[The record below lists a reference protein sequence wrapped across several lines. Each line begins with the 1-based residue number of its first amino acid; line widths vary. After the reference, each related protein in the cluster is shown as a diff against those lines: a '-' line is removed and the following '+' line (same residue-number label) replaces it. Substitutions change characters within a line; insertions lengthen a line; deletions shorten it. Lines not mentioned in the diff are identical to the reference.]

1 MKARRSVRRYYM
13 YHLKT
18 ADMPCS
24 ACVHL
29 SLLLSS
35 LLRRRKKTLPESLQA
50 FDVAA
55 ARTSELVNLVFS
67 RQTGFFKCAHLFVDK
82 PMVINEPTVAS
93 ARLLGLGKKL
103 YLSAGWVLRN

>member
-13 YHLKT
+13 YHVKT
-18 ADMPCS
+18 ADMSCS

-35 LLRRRKKTLPESLQA
+35 LLRRGKKDPAESLQA
-50 FDVAA
+50 FEVTT

-67 RQTGFFKCAHLFVDK
+67 RQTGFF
-82 PMVINEPTVAS
+82 
-93 ARLLGLGKKL
+93 
-103 YLSAGWVLRN
+103 